1 MYMALYVAADLY
13 ASSEV
18 ADLLAAT
25 IRPSL
30 RGRFQ
35 DNLQMARLLGAL
47 SGHNRILCDSDK
59 ACFVHD
65 SAILLRED
73 CARKFALRPID
84 DLLF

>member
-1 MYMALYVAADLY
+1 MYKALYVAADLY

-47 SGHNRILCDSDK
+47 SGHNRILCGPHK
-59 ACFVHD
+59 AE
-65 SAILLRED
+65 SLLKSGGR
-73 CARKFALRPID
+73 R
-84 DLLF
+84 LFQSLSWTGI